1 MPRANA
7 PPRGTAATNHAVLG
21 RRTSAQTATVN
32 AAPNGPVRPSGR
44 PVVRSRWTARRP
56 GAGQGGHRWRGRAA
70 VLLHVGVRLDVGDHD
85 GRFPN
90 STSIDSGR

>member
-44 PVVRSRWTARRP
+44 PVVRSQW
-56 GAGQGGHRWRGRAA
+56 AA
-70 VLLHVGVRLDVGDHD
+70 
-85 GRFPN
+85 
-90 STSIDSGR
+90 I